1 VLSTVLG
8 TVLCLKLRSCHLRA
22 EISVNRDNKQRYD
35 VMSGSDNCH
44 ERDNKVGEG
53 DRGHYF
59 IEDGRRGPFWK
70 VTLEQK
76 PR

>member
-1 VLSTVLG
+1 
-8 TVLCLKLRSCHLRA
+8 
-22 EISVNRDNKQRYD
+22 
-35 VMSGSDNCH
+35 MSGSDNCH
-44 ERDNKVGEG
+44 EKDNKVGEG